1 MSKAP
6 PKLTGDWLSC
16 PQSVALMAMFE
27 QAGYRGRFVGGV
39 VRNTLLGEAVGDLD
53 IATDAHPKKV
63 MALAKK
69 AGFKAVATGI
79 DHGTVTVII
88 DKHVYEITTL
98 RVDVETFGRH
108 ASVSFTSDWREDAAR
123 RDFTMNA
130 LYVDGDG
137 TVVDPL
143 GGYDDLLVRKVRF
156 IGDPHDRIKEDY
168 LRILRFLRFSAQ
180 YGGGKIDS
188 EGLAACVSLQQG
200 LAFLSAERI
209 WHELKRLFLMPD
221 AAVVLDVMF
230 AQGLLLP
237 LLFRVPHLAR
247 FHKWLQLEK
256 ILERTPASIERLGAL
271 SMLIKEDAKVLNRHL
286 RLSNEEQR
294 GLAFWDLG
302 SRVYENT
309 SEKQARILL
318 YRFGEDYQ
326 TRIAISWVLSGAD
339 TASKAW
345 LNLYDLPKRWQALVF
360 PLKGRDLVD
369 MGMASGPSLG
379 KKLLKL
385 EKLWIAS
392 DFKMQRD
399 ELLKQLNS

>member
-6 PKLTGDWLSC
+6 PKITGDWLSC
-16 PQSVALMAMFE
+16 PQSVALMVMFE
-27 QAGYRGRFVGGV
+27 QAGYRARFVGGA
-39 VRNTLLGEAVGDLD
+39 VRNALLGEEVGDLD
-53 IATDAHPKKV
+53 IATDAHPEEV
-63 MALAKK
+63 MELAKK

-79 DHGTVTVII
+79 NHGTVTVII

-130 LYVDGDG
+130 IYVDGDG
-137 TVVDPL
+137 TLVDPL
-143 GGYDDLLVRKVRF
+143 GGYDDLLARKVRF

-180 YGGGKIDS
+180 YGRGKVDS
-188 EGLAACVSLQQG
+188 EGLEACVSLQKG
-200 LAFLSAERI
+200 LASLSAERI

-221 AAVVLDVMF
+221 AVVVLDVMF

-237 LLFRVPHLAR
+237 LLSRVPHLAR
-247 FHKWLQLEK
+247 FNKWMRLEK
-256 ILERTPASIERLGAL
+256 RLERKPAAVDRLGAL
-271 SMLIKEDAKVLNRHL
+271 SMLIKEDVKVVNRHL

-294 GLAFWDLG
+294 VLGFWDQGL
-302 SRVYENT
+302 RVDENT
-309 SEKQARILL
+309 SEKQALFLL
-318 YRFGEDYQ
+318 YRFGKVYQ

-339 TASKAW
+339 TASTAW
-345 LNLYDLPKRWQALVF
+345 RTLYDLPKRRKVPVF
-360 PLKGRDLVD
+360 PLKGQDLID
-369 MGMASGPSLG
+369 IGMASGPSLG

-385 EKLWIAS
+385 ENIWIAS
-392 DFKMQRD
+392 DFEMQRD
-399 ELLKQLNS
+399 ELLKQLKN